1 MSAVV
6 IFADTL
12 RSPEMRHELPLPI
25 PDPLLYVEHDG
36 FRAVVASAFE
46 LQRIEVAAPDVE
58 RFAPDHFGI
67 DELLRG
73 GMSFDEAE
81 LEVLVR
87 ALNRFGVTNAAVPW
101 SFPLELAD
109 HLRANGIDV
118 AADREL
124 FDERRRRKNA
134 AEIEGLRRAQRA
146 CEAALDVA
154 RDMLRRARP
163 GAGRAVGKA
172 AGARPDE
179 QAAFGG
185 GGTLTLGGEPLT
197 SERIK
202 LEIERVF
209 SEHGVVGDEF
219 IVSHGAQT
227 AVGHEMGS
235 GALRPNEPIVFDLFP
250 RDRET
255 GVYSDMTRTYV
266 VGEPSDELREY
277 HRLVKEAL
285 ERTTAATKPGV
296 NGRELMQLACDLFH
310 EHGYKTQLHKEPGE
324 VLDSGFF
331 HGLGH
336 GVGLEVHE
344 KPALSRSGDDLVP
357 GDVITLEPGL
367 YRAGYGG
374 VRLEDILIVTEVGA
388 EVVTDYPYELA
399 P

>member
-1 MSAVV
+1 VSAVV

-12 RSPEMRHELPLPI
+12 RSPELRHELPLPV

-36 FRAVVASAFE
+36 LRAVVASAFE
-46 LQRIEVAAPDVE
+46 LQRIKDAAPGVE
-58 RFAPDHFGI
+58 TLAPDHFGI
-67 DELLRG
+67 DELLRS

-81 LEVLVR
+81 LEVAVR
-87 ALNRFGVTNAAVPW
+87 ALNRFGVTSAVVPW

-134 AEIEGLRRAQRA
+134 AEIAGLRRAQRA

-154 RDMLRRARP
+154 RAMLRRA
-163 GAGRAVGKA
+163 GSN
-172 AGARPDE
+172 
-179 QAAFGG
+179 
-185 GGTLTLGGEPLT
+185 GTLVLDGEPLT
-197 SERIK
+197 SERLK

-209 SEHGVVGDEF
+209 GEHGVAGEEL
-219 IVSHGAQT
+219 IVSHGPQT

-235 GALRPNEPIVFDLFP
+235 GALRPDEPIVFDLFP

-285 ERTTAATKPGV
+285 ERTTAATRAGV

-310 EHGYKTQLHKEPGE
+310 EHGHKTQLHKESGE

-344 KPALSRSGDDLVP
+344 KPSLSRSGDDLVP

-374 VRLEDILIVTEVGA
+374 VRLEDILIVTEDGA
-388 EVVTDYPYELA
+388 EVVTDYPYDLE

>member
-1 MSAVV
+1 VSAVL
-6 IFADTL
+6 IYADTL
-12 RSPEMRHELPLPI
+12 RSPELRHELPLPV
-25 PDPLLYVEHDG
+25 PDPVLYVEIDG
-36 FRAVVASAFE
+36 RRAVLASSFE
-46 LQRIEVAAPDVE
+46 LERIKAAAPGVE
-58 RFAPDHFGI
+58 AFAPDHFGAH
-67 DELLRG
+67 ELLTG
-73 GMSFDEAE
+73 GMSFDETE
-81 LEVLVR
+81 LEVAVR
-87 ALNRFGVTNAAVPW
+87 CCNELGVTSGSVPW

-109 HLRANGIDV
+109 HLRAHGIDIY
-118 AADREL
+118 ADRQL

-134 AEIEGLRRAQRA
+134 SEIAGLRRAQKA

-154 RDMLRRARP
+154 RDMLRRAEP
-163 GAGRAVGKA
+163 NGV
-172 AGARPDE
+172 
-179 QAAFGG
+179 
-185 GGTLTLGGEPLT
+185 LTLGGEPLT

-266 VGEPSDELREY
+266 VGEPGDEVREY
-277 HRLVKEAL
+277 HRLVREAL
-285 ERTTAATKPGV
+285 ERTTAAARPGV
-296 NGRELMQLACDLFH
+296 NGRELMQLACDLFN

-344 KPALSRSGDDLVP
+344 KPALSRAGDDLVP

-374 VRLEDILIVTEVGA
+374 VRLEDILIVTEDGA
-388 EVVTDYPYELA
+388 EVVTDYPYDLA

>member
-1 MSAVV
+1 VL
-6 IFADTL
+6 IYADTL
-12 RSPEMRHELPLPI
+12 RSPELRHELPLPV
-25 PDPLLYVEHDG
+25 PDPVLYVEIG
-36 FRAVVASAFE
+36 GRRAVLASSFE
-46 LQRIEVAAPDVE
+46 LERITAAAPGVE
-58 RFAPDHFGI
+58 AFAPDHFGAH
-67 DELLRG
+67 ELLTG

-81 LEVLVR
+81 LELVVR
-87 ALNRFGVTNAAVPW
+87 CCNELGVTSASVPW

-109 HLRANGIDV
+109 HLRAHGIDIH
-118 AADREL
+118 ADRQL
-124 FDERRRRKNA
+124 FDERRRRKSA
-134 AEIEGLRRAQRA
+134 SEIAGLRRAQAA

-154 RDMLRRARP
+154 RDLLRRAEP
-163 GAGRAVGKA
+163 NDV
-172 AGARPDE
+172 
-179 QAAFGG
+179 
-185 GGTLTLGGEPLT
+185 LTLGGEPLT

-209 SEHGVVGDEF
+209 SEHGVVGDDF

-227 AVGHEMGS
+227 AVGHELGS

-285 ERTTAATKPGV
+285 ERTTAATKPSV

-310 EHGYKTQLHKEPGE
+310 EHGYKTQLHKEPDE

-344 KPALSRSGDDLVP
+344 KPALSRAGDDLVP

-374 VRLEDILIVTEVGA
+374 VRLEDILIVTEDGA
-388 EVVTDYPYELA
+388 EVVTDYPYDLA